1 MITVHHLN
9 NSRSQRVLWL
19 LEELGLPYQVVRYQ
33 RDARTMLAPPELKAV
48 HPLGK
53 SPVIVDGDCTVAESG
68 AIIEYLMDQYDG
80 SELRGSESRDG
91 EPRES
96 EPRQGRLRPPA
107 RTPEKRRWTYFLHY
121 AEGSMMPPLLMKLIF
136 DRVETAPAP
145 FFVKP
150 IARGIAQK
158 VKSNYIL
165 PQIRQHLDYLEGELG
180 RHEWFAGDAFSAADI
195 QMSFPL
201 EAAASRGGLDAASHP
216 KLAAFLERIH
226 ARPAYQRAL
235 EQGGP
240 YELLR

>member
-53 SPVIVDGDCTVAESG
+53 SPVIVDGECTVAESG
-68 AIIEYLMDQYDG
+68 AIIEYLMDHYDE
-80 SELRGSESRDG
+80 SELRES
-91 EPRES
+91 
-96 EPRQGRLRPPA
+96 RLRPAA

-158 VKSNYIL
+158 VKASYIL
-165 PQIRQHLDYLEGELG
+165 PQISQHLDYLEGELG
-180 RHEWFAGDAFSAADI
+180 RHAWFAGDAFSAADI

-201 EAAASRGGLDAASHP
+201 EAAASRGGLDAATHP
-216 KLAAFLERIH
+216 KLAAFLARIH

-240 YELLR
+240 FALSPAR